1 MTGSTSDMLSRLKS
15 LSIRS
20 RTYDSSTNA
29 SDPSHQPSNSR
40 SDSSA
45 VTTRAGGTNA
55 SLAGEYLS
63 TGTDVVVE
71 IIEGSLGVNVSPF
84 GYEVSNFED
93 PLYDDSLSLSDRFDH
108 TVSD

>member
-29 SDPSHQPSNSR
+29 SDPSHQLANSR
-40 SDSSA
+40 FDSST
-45 VTTRAGGTNA
+45 VTTRGGGTNA